1 MYIICTTYYIYFLF
15 KSRYLSKDLLE
26 FLNYRR
32 FNQLLLHHSTTSIS
46 SSSSEQFLST
56 PEMKSMLTSLTYL
69 MDCVSIPKDLPLHL
83 KLHRTIFEGYDD
95 IPDDVS
101 NASSGGVSIGDLN
114 ARITSKNRIKPK
126 QEPASP
132 PPPPQQHRRR
142 CSTPQGCQP

>member
-1 MYIICTTYYIYFLF
+1 MHIICTTTYILF

-26 FLNYRR
+26 FLKYRR
-32 FNQLLLHHSTTSIS
+32 FNQLLLHPSTTSIS

-69 MDCVSIPKDLPLHL
+69 MDCVSVPQDLPIHL

-114 ARITSKNRIKPK
+114 ARITSKNRKPK
-126 QEPASP
+126 PLQ
-132 PPPPQQHRRR
+132 QQHRH
-142 CSTPQGCQP
+142 CSSTPQGCQP

>member
-1 MYIICTTYYIYFLF
+1 MYIICTTYYIYILF

-114 ARITSKNRIKPK
+114 ARITSKNRKPK
-126 QEPASP
+126 
-132 PPPPQQHRRR
+132 PPQQHRH

>member
-1 MYIICTTYYIYFLF
+1 MYIICTTYYIYILF

-114 ARITSKNRIKPK
+114 ARITSKNRKPK
-126 QEPASP
+126 PT
-132 PPPPQQHRRR
+132 QQHRH

>member
-1 MYIICTTYYIYFLF
+1 MYIICTTYYIYILF

-114 ARITSKNRIKPK
+114 ARITSKNRKPK
-126 QEPASP
+126 
-132 PPPPQQHRRR
+132 PQQHRQ